1 MASFVERGVKT
12 DAGYAATRP
21 MEKRLH
27 TQPVPSLRMAQQFAG
42 AGLKI
47 VTDIAGRLGPFV
59 LIGERRDQQR
69 SAWDLV
75 QLRARRGRWRK
86 CLTVVGMLRPGF
98 IQWSAGLDPALAG
111 IHRAISS
118 SHSYH
123 SRPVELR
130 WVKNAS
136 SGGHTYATPARRD
149 LIVISLPTWGWT
161 YCCLSDHV
169 NYKLQGYLNVL
180 GAS

>member
-118 SHSYH
+118 SHSYR

-149 LIVISLPTWGWT
+149 LIVISLRP
-161 YCCLSDHV
+161 
-169 NYKLQGYLNVL
+169 
-180 GAS
+180 GAGRTVVSATT